1 MAHDQNTSGRR
12 CTLVLPG
19 LLDLPPTE
27 HESVFAQVGRLP
39 ELECFF
45 ARAQKHRCSGA
56 SFEAVLFALFD
67 VVIPTDVD
75 LPVAAVSYVGD
86 TGQSA
91 TGWCL
96 RADPVQL
103 IPDRDQL
110 VLMGPESL
118 SLSQTEADLL
128 VTDLNAQFAQD
139 GWHIEAATPTRWYL
153 QQPDAP
159 KLRTYRLAQVRG
171 RAIGEYLPVGADG
184 KQWHRLM
191 NEVQMVLHVSA
202 VNRERQTAGQ
212 PPVSSLWF
220 WGGGETPAI
229 PSDNMDKNTDS
240 QWCQVWSNEPVS
252 QGLVALSNTA
262 RKDLPEDAATWLNT
276 AISSGEHL
284 LVLDELL
291 RCWQNGKIEDWAQ
304 CVRVFNREWML
315 PLLNALRRN
324 EIDELILYA
333 CNGNKFTLSRAGLR
347 RWWRRKKSLSVI
359 AART

>member
-1 MAHDQNTSGRR
+1 MAHEQNTSGRR

-19 LLDLPPTE
+19 LLDLPPAE
-27 HESVFAQVGRLP
+27 RESVFAQVGRLP

-45 ARAQKHRCSGA
+45 SRAQKHRFSGA

-67 VVIPTDVD
+67 VRIPTDVD
-75 LPVAAVSYVGD
+75 LPVAAVGYMGD

-103 IPDRDQL
+103 IPDRDHL

-118 SLSQTEADLL
+118 SLSQAEADLL
-128 VTDLNAQFAQD
+128 VADLNAQFAQD

-153 QQPDAP
+153 HQSDTPR
-159 KLRTYRLAQVRG
+159 LRTYDLTQVRG
-171 RAIGEYLPVGADG
+171 RAIGEYLPGGADG

-191 NEVQMVLHVSA
+191 NEVQMVLHISA
-202 VNRERQTAGQ
+202 VNQRRQTAGQ

-229 PSDNMDKNTDS
+229 PSGNTDS
-240 QWCQVWSNEPVS
+240 QWSQVWSNEPVS
-252 QGLVALSNTA
+252 QGLVALSNIANTA
-262 RKDLPEDAATWLNT
+262 RKGLPENAATWLS
-276 AISSGEHL
+276 AAHSPGKHL
-284 LVLDELL
+284 LVLDDLL
-291 RCWQNGKIEDWAQ
+291 RCWQNGEMEGWVQ
-304 CVRVFNREWML
+304 WVRAFNREWML

-324 EIDELILYA
+324 EIDELSLYA
-333 CNGNKFTLSRAGLR
+333 CNGNQFTLSRTGLR
-347 RWWRRKKSLSVI
+347 RWWRRKKALSVI
-359 AART
+359 AARV

>member
-1 MAHDQNTSGRR
+1 MARDQDTSGRR

-19 LLDLPPTE
+19 LLDLPLAE
-27 HESVFAQVGRLP
+27 HESVFAQVGHLP

-45 ARAQKHRCSGA
+45 SRAQKHRFPGA

-67 VVIPTDVD
+67 AVIPTDAD
-75 LPVAAVSYVGD
+75 LPVAAVGYVGD

-91 TGWCL
+91 TGWCV

-103 IPDRDQL
+103 VPDRDQL

-118 SLSQTEADLL
+118 SLSQAEADLL

-153 QQPDAP
+153 HQPDAP
-159 KLRTYRLAQVRG
+159 KLRTYSLAQVRG
-171 RAIGEYLPVGADG
+171 RAIGEYLPVGVDG

-191 NEVQMVLHVSA
+191 NEVQMVLHISA
-202 VNRERQTAGQ
+202 VNQQRQTVGQ

-220 WGGGETPAI
+220 WGGGETPMI
-229 PSDNMDKNTDS
+229 SPDNTGS

-252 QGLVALSNTA
+252 QGLVVLSNTEG
-262 RKDLPEDAATWLNT
+262 KGLPKDAATWLNT
-276 AISSGEHL
+276 AASSGEHL
-284 LVLDELL
+284 LVLDDLL
-291 RCWQNGKIEDWAQ
+291 RYWQSGEMESWAHWVQ
-304 CVRVFNREWML
+304 AFNREWML

-324 EIDELILYA
+324 EIDEISLYT
-333 CNGNKFTLSRAGLR
+333 CNGSKFVLSRAGLR

-359 AART
+359 AARA

>member
-1 MAHDQNTSGRR
+1 MTHDQSTPGRR

-19 LLDLPPTE
+19 LLDLPPAE
-27 HESVFAQVGRLP
+27 RESVFAQVGHLS

-45 ARAQKHRCSGA
+45 SRAQKHRFSGA
-56 SFEAVLFALFD
+56 SFEAVLFTLFD
-67 VVIPTDVD
+67 AVIPTNVD
-75 LPVAAVSYVGD
+75 LPVAAVGYVGD

-118 SLSQTEADLL
+118 SLSQVEADLL
-128 VTDLNAQFAQD
+128 VADLNAQFAQD

-153 QQPDAP
+153 HHPDAP
-159 KLRTYRLAQVRG
+159 KLRTYDLAQVRG
-171 RAIGEYLPVGADG
+171 RAIGEYLPSGVDG

-191 NEVQMVLHVSA
+191 NEVQMVLHISA
-202 VNRERQTAGQ
+202 ANQQRQTVGQ

-220 WGGGETPAI
+220 WGGGETPEI
-229 PSDNMDKNTDS
+229 PSDNTGS
-240 QWCQVWSNEPVS
+240 QWSQVWSNEPVS

-262 RKDLPEDAATWLNT
+262 HKGLPENAATWLS
-276 AISSGEHL
+276 AALSSGEHL
-284 LVLDELL
+284 LVLDDLL
-291 RCWQNGKIEDWAQ
+291 RCWQNREMESWAQ
-304 CVRVFNREWML
+304 WVRVFNREWML
-315 PLLNALRRN
+315 PLLSALGRN
-324 EIDELILYA
+324 EIDELTLYT
-333 CNGNKFTLSRAGLR
+333 CNSNKFTLSRTGLR

-359 AART
+359 AARA